1 MWQRQRVNKKKKSNA
16 EDLIRDFANREF
28 GEAVAG
34 LSMEEF
40 AQFEQAMLT
49 VMYSNRYK
57 KGDEFLAHIDFS
69 IIRDVLYSYSEEA
82 RTRFF
87 DNRWMSMMF
96 HHFYIQ
102 GANLVLSKAVDK
114 SSKYAGE
121 QEMELRFLDT
131 QAVKTLNLNQI

>member
-1 MWQRQRVNKKKKSNA
+1 
-16 EDLIRDFANREF
+16 
-28 GEAVAG
+28 
-34 LSMEEF
+34 MEEF

-69 IIRDVLYSYSEEA
+69 IVRDVLYSYSEEA

-87 DNRWMSMMF
+87 ENRWMSMMF
-96 HHFYIQ
+96 HHFYVQ
-102 GANLVLSKAVDK
+102 GANLVLSKAVAK
-114 SSKYAGE
+114 SSQYAGE

-131 QAVKTLNLNQI
+131 QALSTLKAFNLVK